1 MMAAA
6 AGPRGRLAMIKVYK
20 SDAGQFVLVHP
31 PSQTFIIEDTLEAG
45 YRKME
50 AHLRTQHPQWA
61 GKAMDAAE
69 SPPRT
74 ETPASRLPQIILIV
88 FLGLLPFVW
97 LLVLNHSLATL
108 LTDVQFGWQ
117 ATVPAAN
124 EGGYEALRQ
133 EVDLLRVEQNRLLQT
148 LQSLNQTVEALM
160 EAHNVERAAEQGAED
175 AAADAETASAEETPH
190 EDESASERK
199 EKKK

>member
-1 MMAAA
+1 
-6 AGPRGRLAMIKVYK
+6 MIKVYK

-31 PSQTFIIEDTLEAG
+31 ASQTFIIEDTLDAG

-50 AHLRTQHPQWA
+50 EHLRARHPEWA

-69 SPPRT
+69 SPSRA
-74 ETPASRLPQIILIV
+74 ETPASRLPQLILIV

-97 LLVLNHSLATL
+97 LLVMHHSLATL
-108 LTDVQFGWQ
+108 LTDFQFGWQ
-117 ATVPAAN
+117 TAAPAAS
-124 EGGYEALRQ
+124 EAGYEALRQ

-160 EAHNVERAAEQGAED
+160 EAHNVERAAAQD
-175 AAADAETASAEETPH
+175 AAASAHAEAGESSASASPEAAPH
-190 EDESASERK
+190 EDEGTPATQD
-199 EKKK
+199 KKR